1 MASISAAVGLRHRV
15 QKVASLA
22 RDQDTIINLLSLIG
36 TDDGGKKQTWQG
48 QPPSAGGNG
57 ECPKALADAI
67 FEFQSHWKNKGEFKR
82 VDGVVDK
89 DGTTLKKMTALVE
102 AIPVGPNG
110 LDPDR
115 SDEIVFDGITVRQ
128 KNPQSLTDSHTVT
141 NPVVRPLSVLLQ
153 FPFLEQFDLPAQIRE
168 FRFEVE
174 KPNAKFWVGVAVPD
188 GTTDFQRAHVFF
200 HPTPVQNGVVRAADS
215 DYPRFVGGWPKR
227 IERYMPRHGGQM
239 AAARKLPLIIP
250 YMTMASAK
258 MDQKFN
264 VFADRPV
271 ATLNAILTAT
281 RTLCK
286 QGDAQVQALFI
297 GASSYSSGITYLASF
312 LDVMKS
318 SRLMVEAID
327 FDSTFIISPHPQ
339 VKTVPGGG
347 IFIQFT
353 QFERTFPRPGR
364 FDLPPRVWAKTSM
377 KNLDGKPLT
386 VHGKIGWMTFFTA
399 MSESILMPF

>member
-22 RDQDTIINLLSLIG
+22 RDQDTIINLLGLIG

-89 DGTTLKKMTALVE
+89 DGTTLKKMSALVE

-128 KNPQSLTDSHTVT
+128 KNPQSLTHSHGDQSGGQAVERPP
-141 NPVVRPLSVLLQ
+141 PVSVPRAVRSAGADPRVPVRGRKAERKILGRSCRARR
-153 FPFLEQFDLPAQIRE
+153 DDGLPARP
-168 FRFEVE
+168 RLLS
-174 KPNAKFWVGVAVPD
+174 PD
-188 GTTDFQRAHVFF
+188 S
-200 HPTPVQNGVVRAADS
+200 VQNGIVRAADL

-353 QFERTFPRPGR
+353 QFERTFPRPALRPSASSLGEDQHEE
-364 FDLPPRVWAKTSM
+364 F
-377 KNLDGKPLT
+377 DGKPLT